1 MTVVKAEVP
10 LDPLDQLRQLKEL
23 HEAGVVTDAEYEEKR
38 ADLISRI

>member
-10 LDPLDQLRQLKEL
+10 LDPLDQLRKLKEL